1 MKTKCKHVKIL
12 MTRKTNKVANELNKL
27 GIGKKTK
34 YNRRREG
41 GGNKGNTPH
50 KRQISRCKRDGR
62 GGGGRRWGDGGG
74 GGGGGREG
82 RLEGKVAVEIIKI
95 KKRK

>member
-34 YNRRREG
+34 QNITGKKATLPTRDSFQDVKG
-41 GGNKGNTPH
+41 GEEE
-50 KRQISRCKRDGR
+50 RAVLR
-62 GGGGRRWGDGGG
+62 GGGI
-74 GGGGGREG
+74 
-82 RLEGKVAVEIIKI
+82 AVSFI
-95 KKRK
+95 KKQTNKALRNMIIIHIK

>member
-34 YNRRREG
+34 TKYNREKATLPTRDSFQDVKEKKEG
-41 GGNKGNTPH
+41 ERGR
-50 KRQISRCKRDGR
+50 KRG
-62 GGGGRRWGDGGG
+62 
-74 GGGGGREG
+74 
-82 RLEGKVAVEIIKI
+82 AV
-95 KKRK
+95 